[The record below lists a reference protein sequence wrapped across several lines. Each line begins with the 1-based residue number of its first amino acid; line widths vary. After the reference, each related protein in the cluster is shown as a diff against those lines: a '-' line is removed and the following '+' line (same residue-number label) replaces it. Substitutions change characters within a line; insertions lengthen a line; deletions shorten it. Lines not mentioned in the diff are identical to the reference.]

1 MQQMLHVET
10 PSVRKAANQALP
22 DRMMLKIGT
31 RGSKLALAQARETAA
46 RLAACELGGAIETVI
61 IKTSGDAITDRAL
74 SDAGGKGL
82 FAKEIEE
89 ALIDRRVDLAVH
101 SLKDLPAVM
110 PPGLCL
116 AGVLPRED
124 ARDALIG
131 VPSLAALPVNGR
143 LGTSSPRRKAQM
155 LSVRPDLEIVLF
167 RGNVDTRL
175 AKLRAGEVQATLL
188 AMAGLNRLGLSV
200 NAVPLA
206 VKEFIPAACQGA
218 IGLQCR
224 KDDQRTRDLA
234 AQLNH
239 APSSL
244 TIAAERG
251 FLAGIGGSCKTPL
264 AAHAMLTD
272 GGLMLRAALF
282 APDGSAMVRGERFI
296 GPTPDES
303 QTRAM
308 GEALAQDLLM
318 QAPPAFLA
326 VR

>member
-1 MQQMLHVET
+1 
-10 PSVRKAANQALP
+10 
-22 DRMMLKIGT
+22 MLKIGT
-31 RGSKLALAQARETAA
+31 RGSKLALAQASETAR
-46 RLAACELGGAIETVI
+46 RLAESGLADEIETVI

-74 SDAGGKGL
+74 SDEGGKGL

-89 ALIDRRVDLAVH
+89 ALIDGRIDLAVH
-101 SLKDLPAVM
+101 SLKDLPALM
-110 PPGLCL
+110 PRGLCL
-116 AGVLPRED
+116 AAVLPRED

-131 VPSLAALPVNGR
+131 APSLDALPRNAR

-155 LSVRPDLEIVLF
+155 LSVRPDLGIVLF

-175 AKLRAGEVQATLL
+175 GKLRAGEVDATLL

-200 NAVPLA
+200 GAVPLDPGD
-206 VKEFIPAACQGA
+206 FIPAACQGA

-224 KDDQRTRDLA
+224 DDDARVRA
-234 AQLNH
+234 IAGRLNH

-264 AAHAMLTD
+264 AAHAMPKD
-272 GGLMLRAALF
+272 GGLILRAALF
-282 APDGSAMVRGERFI
+282 APDGSDVVRGDTFF
-296 GPTPDES
+296 GSAPDEA
-303 QTRAM
+303 QARLM
-308 GEALAQDLLM
+308 GEVLARHMLKN
-318 QAPPAFLA
+318 APPAFLA